1 MEPKPF
7 VCKTEDLKPGMVTTD
22 IVKSPTGQEILLS
35 GTRLSKFLITRLVY
49 YKVEA
54 ATVIIPPEEEEKIEK
69 PASAVDVEQ
78 KAPESEPEAAPVPEI
93 KAEPEQP
100 KSKITVAPMPEAAV
114 FKNTAVTH
122 ETKIIKATDKVVAP
136 TNTNYSQKVTQS
148 AAFQG
153 FEMEFAKVL
162 AHMSSTFPK
171 IAEEDA
177 PIHTEEACRM
187 VKNLF
192 NLCPTSIQRFD
203 MIHNMRQND
212 DQIYAHSLNVALI
225 GRQIAIWLKLSDEDV
240 DIVTLAGVY
249 HDIGKL
255 KVPEAVLTKKEKLT
269 DEEFAMVRN
278 HPQYSYNILKKQKV
292 DNRIKKAALQHHE
305 RADGTGY
312 PLGLVEDE
320 IEDVS
325 FIIALADVYEAMTAR
340 RSYREP
346 LSPFQVIGEFE
357 KAGLGLYKTQYL
369 LTFLKQIAKTYQS
382 NRVLLSNGGSA
393 NIVLLNDQKLS
404 KPVVQLNDGSCIDLS
419 RSDLYIKAL
428 I

>member
-1 MEPKPF
+1 MDPKPF
-7 VCKTEDLKPGMVTTD
+7 LCKTEDLQPGMVTTD

-54 ATVIIPPEEEEKIEK
+54 AMVMIPPEEEDKITK
-69 PASAVDVEQ
+69 PASAVDV
-78 KAPESEPEAAPVPEI
+78 PEPEVTAPP
-93 KAEPEQP
+93 EPEPVQKKTEPEPP
-100 KSKITVAPMPEAAV
+100 KTKITVAPMPEAAV
-114 FKNTAVTH
+114 FKNTEVTH

-148 AAFQG
+148 KTFQS
-153 FEMEFAKVL
+153 FEMQFAMVL

-177 PIHTEEACRM
+177 PIHTAEACQK
-187 VKNLF
+187 VKELF

-225 GRQIAIWLKLSDEDV
+225 ARQIAIWLKLSEEDI
-240 DIVTLAGVY
+240 DIVTLAGIY

-269 DEEFAMVRN
+269 DEEFQMVRN

-340 RSYREP
+340 RSYRAP

-357 KAGLGLYKTQYL
+357 KAGLGLYKTGFL

-393 NIVLLNDQKLS
+393 NIVLLNEQKLS

-419 RSDLYIKAL
+419 RSDLYIQAL